1 MNKMKKK
8 FLCAGLC
15 GALTVCLAP
24 MASAADEDFT
34 LDEYVVTANRIPVA
48 ENEVAA
54 NVTVITQKDLERGSY
69 TSVSDALRDNNVNVA
84 KMGFAS
90 VPTLNGDSRVLV
102 LLNGRK
108 MNWSHL
114 VVSGDSNALNIDS
127 LPVKN
132 IERIEIVRGPNSAL
146 YGNDA
151 VGGVINIITKKPSK
165 QETTVS
171 TEFGTWNSHRYA
183 LSTEGNDEKSGVSYL
198 FTYDKQKR
206 NNYTYHNANTGN
218 NIEFPNSSIDQEYE
232 TLRIDKDLK
241 GDTLSFELERRK
253 AYNGFG
259 IYLADYDKGTAY
271 GSGMY
276 TDENDLNMA
285 LTYTWKDLNT
295 SSVAGNYVRIYR
307 NQAKANS
314 PFAGT
319 PYEHTLTLTG
329 IQGQKNWTLGKKHSL
344 LSGVEAETEKID
356 ETNDGVIFA
365 KDASTEAL
373 YLEDHWK
380 MDDAWSVNLGSR
392 YENHSDF
399 AGDITSHVSV
409 NKVLSAKTNAYL
421 SWGQAVKNPTLKER
435 YANSPY
441 WLGNPNLKQEKS
453 QTVTLGFTSKMDATT
468 TLQGSVYRSELDNA
482 IDWKWNSDIGKTVYY
497 NVNKE
502 KRQGLDL
509 TLNKKLSKQW
519 SLDTGYS
526 YSRVE
531 KKGADSDYADYI
543 YNSRPNGY
551 SLGVHYT
558 QDKWLADLKAIE
570 VSGRDTTAYT
580 NNSFTTLDLNLSY
593 QADALTKI
601 YLKGYNLTNEAYE
614 LVNYTNHDAG
624 AYAMPGRSFMFGI
637 ERKF

>member
-15 GALTVCLAP
+15 GALTVCLTP

-69 TSVSDALRDNNVNVA
+69 TAVSDALRDNNVNVG

-90 VPTLNGDSRVLV
+90 VPMLNGDSRVLV

-114 VVSGDSNALNIDS
+114 VVSGDDNALNIDS
-127 LPVKN
+127 LPIKN

-146 YGNDA
+146 YGSDA

-171 TEFGTWNSHRYA
+171 TEAGTWNAHRYA
-183 LSTEGNDEKSGVSYL
+183 LSTEGSDEKSGVSYL

-206 NNYTYHNANTGN
+206 GNYTYNNAHTGN
-218 NIEFPNSSIDQEYE
+218 NIEFPNSSLDQEYE
-232 TLRIDKDLK
+232 TLRVDKDLK

-253 AYNGFG
+253 SHNGFG
-259 IYLADYDKGTAY
+259 IYLTDYDKGTAY

-285 LTYTWKDLNT
+285 LTYTWKDPNT
-295 SSVAGNYVRIYR
+295 TSVAGNYLRLYR
-307 NQAKANS
+307 NQAKADS

-329 IQGQKNWTLGKKHSL
+329 MQWQKNWKLGEKHSL
-344 LSGVEAETEKID
+344 LGGLEAETEKID
-356 ETNDGVIFA
+356 ETNDGVAFA

-380 MDDAWSVNLGSR
+380 MDDAWSVNFGSR

-399 AGDITSHVSV
+399 DGDLTSHVSV
-409 NKVLSAKTNAYL
+409 NKVLSPKTNAYL
-421 SWGQAVKNPTLKER
+421 SWGQAVNNPTLKQR

-453 QTVTLGFTSKMDATT
+453 QTITLGFVSKMDATT
-468 TLQGSVYRSELDNA
+468 TLQGSVYRSDLDNA
-482 IDWKWNSDIGKTVYY
+482 IDWKWNTDIARTVYY

-519 SLDTGYS
+519 SVDAGYS
-526 YSRVE
+526 YSHVE
-531 KKGADSDYADYI
+531 KKSTDSGYEDYI

-551 SLGVHYT
+551 SLGVHYN
-558 QDKWLADLKAIE
+558 QDKWLADLKAIA

-580 NNSFTTLDLNLSY
+580 DNSFTTLDLNLSY

-614 LVNYTNHDAG
+614 LVNYINHDAG